1 MDVLEKIAAFGADD
15 SNDPGDAPPRWT

>member
-15 SNDPGDAPPRWT
+15 SNDPGDGPPWT